1 MHNLKVCKFSHVCC
15 NSYNSP
21 PKVGPKYK
29 EGASLCSC
37 FSDIISLFNFGAS
50 KKNYLKLVFARLKYK
65 QICWDDSI
73 LKKHVDVNNM
83 NLLKNEI
90 TGEDSEVV
98 NVDEKYFPAKL
109 IDDSCF
115 ISLELNGFFE
125 SCLPKLLQG
134 CKKVLLYSTLKHG
147 ISLRTM
153 IRKTAKLNTPVL
165 LVAGDMQGAV
175 FGALLDC
182 PLIPTTKPKY
192 QGTHQTFVFTN
203 IYGHPRIF
211 RPTGV
216 NRYYYLCS
224 NDSLALGGGGGFA
237 LRLDGDLLTGTS
249 GPCETFGN
257 RCLAHSPEF
266 ELKNVELWGFTHA

>member
-1 MHNLKVCKFSHVCC
+1 MYNLKAQKFFHIFC
-15 NSYNSP
+15 NSYHSSS
-21 PKVGPKYK
+21 KVGPKFK
-29 EGASLCSC
+29 EGASLFSC
-37 FSDIISLFNFGAS
+37 LSDIITLFNFGTS
-50 KKNYLKLVFARLKYK
+50 KKSYLKSAFARFKYQ
-65 QICWDDSI
+65 QICWEDSI

-90 TGEDSEVV
+90 EDFKEE
-98 NVDEKYFPAKL
+98 NVDEQYSPLKL

-115 ISLELNGFFE
+115 ISFELNHFFE

-153 IRKTAKLNTPVL
+153 IRNTAQLNTPAL

-203 IYGHPRIF
+203 IYGYPRIF

>member
-1 MHNLKVCKFSHVCC
+1 MYNLKVLKFSHVYCS
-15 NSYNSP
+15 SYNSP
-21 PKVGPKYK
+21 LKVGQKFR
-29 EGASLCSC
+29 EGASLFSC
-37 FSDIISLFNFGAS
+37 LSDIISLFNFGSS
-50 KKNYLKLVFARLKYK
+50 KKNYLKSVFARLKYN
-65 QICWDDSI
+65 QICWDDNL
-73 LKKHVDVNNM
+73 LKKNDDVNRM

-90 TGEDSEVV
+90 IDEDLEEV
-98 NVDEKYFPAKL
+98 NIDEQYSPLKL

-115 ISLELNGFFE
+115 ISLELNNFFE

-153 IRKTAKLNTPVL
+153 IRKTAQITTPAL

-182 PLIPTTKPKY
+182 PLIPTTRPKY

-203 IYGHPRIF
+203 VYGHPRIF
-211 RPTGV
+211 LPTGV

-224 NDSLALGGGGGFA
+224 NDSLAIGGGGGFA

>member
-1 MHNLKVCKFSHVCC
+1 MGTHTCARVLNNRSAKSKWVAKDVVNKMQICEKVRIADIMIDMRKNYSVGITPGGLNVLKVNQLDYVIYASGCQFTSVCGIQWGLFVQSTEVRDFFSPG
-15 NSYNSP
+15 YEDR
-21 PKVGPKYK
+21 G
-29 EGASLCSC
+29 
-37 FSDIISLFNFGAS
+37 
-50 KKNYLKLVFARLKYK
+50 KK
-65 QICWDDSI
+65 IPDDT
-73 LKKHVDVNNM
+73 L
-83 NLLKNEI
+83 
-90 TGEDSEVV
+90 
-98 NVDEKYFPAKL
+98 
-109 IDDSCF
+109 
-115 ISLELNGFFE
+115 
-125 SCLPKLLQG
+125 
-134 CKKVLLYSTLKHG
+134 STLKHG

-153 IRKTAKLNTPVL
+153 IRNTAQLNTPAL